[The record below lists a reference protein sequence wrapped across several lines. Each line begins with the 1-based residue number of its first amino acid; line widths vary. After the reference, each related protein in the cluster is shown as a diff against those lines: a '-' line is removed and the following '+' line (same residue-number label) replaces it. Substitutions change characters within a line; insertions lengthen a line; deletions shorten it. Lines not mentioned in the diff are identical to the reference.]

1 MPGCPD
7 GGMGGGGLNMADVD
21 RIASVGSPPERL
33 AERRPPRK
41 RRKGEPGA
49 REEPPAAEPAA
60 EEPAEADRGQSGQKH
75 LDICV

>member
-7 GGMGGGGLNMADVD
+7 RGKGGGGFNMADVD

-41 RRKGEPGA
+41 PRKGEPAA
-49 REEPPAAEPAA
+49 REEISADETPAEKPS
-60 EEPAEADRGQSGQKH
+60 EADRGKSGQKH